1 MAQGSSSRLSPEGG
15 PVVIVAPS
23 LQTAHRRI
31 REQYGDEAVILST
44 RSVARRHELGL
55 GQERGVEVTVQPPR
69 RTPAHGTGPDSWTP
83 TSTPGTGELPP
94 ELMLEIERLESLV
107 EKVSADYERALG
119 DQAWMQ
125 RDPVAG
131 PLLASGASP
140 AVVRRTLARFASA
153 RGVKTNDLES
163 LRTWLATHLRASN
176 CGWDGFYGCHAF
188 LGDSGCGRSDLIL
201 AAAARLQALGRRT
214 LVLGVLPADPA
225 YIHRLQE
232 AAGAD
237 GFDAAIINEPHK
249 LAEAEAHLGSYEA
262 VLVELPRLDHPAMAP
277 GGPLH
282 AWLAPNAGFHRH
294 LVVPADRDLAD
305 LPDAARLTRDWNC
318 DWVAITRLDMT
329 RRPGK
334 LLDLLESVPLAVS
347 LLSRNPRHGG
357 ELAVGASAA
366 VAALIVPARGG
377 PAGRVDREVRR

>member
-1 MAQGSSSRLSPEGG
+1 
-15 PVVIVAPS
+15 VVITAPS

-31 REQYGDEAVILST
+31 REQFGDDAVILST
-44 RSVARRHELGL
+44 RTVTRRHELGL
-55 GQERGVEVTVQPPR
+55 GQERGVEVTVQPPGGR
-69 RTPAHGTGPDSWTP
+69 TARGTAPDIWTPSTPAAPAAG
-83 TSTPGTGELPP
+83 GELPP
-94 ELMLEIERLESLV
+94 ELMREIERLENLV
-107 EKVSADYERALG
+107 EQVSADYERALG

-131 PLLASGASP
+131 PLLAAGASP
-140 AVVRRTLARFASA
+140 AVVRRTLARFAASRGA
-153 RGVKTNDLES
+153 RTNDLDAM
-163 LRTWLATHLRASN
+163 RTWLATQLRASN

-188 LGDSGCGRSDLIL
+188 LGDSGCGRSDLVL

-214 LVLGVLPADPA
+214 LVLAVLPADPA

-237 GFDAAIINEPHK
+237 GFDAAIINEAHK
-249 LAEAEAHLGSYEA
+249 LAEAEAHLGSYDA

-334 LLDLLESVPLAVS
+334 LLDLLDSVPLAVS
-347 LLSRNPRHGG
+347 LLGSNPRHGG
-357 ELAVGASAA
+357 DLAVGASAA
-366 VAALIVPARGG
+366 VAALIAPARGG
-377 PAGRVDREVRR
+377 PAGRLDREVRR